1 MKIKRYQQ
9 FLESNTND
17 MWNIIP
23 ESVKELQLLFKSKG
37 KKLYVVGGAV
47 RDFLTGDKPKDFDLA
62 TDALPDEV
70 LDILGNKYKTNLQGK
85 AFGVVV
91 VFTDDQPMGMEIA
104 TFRSDRYG
112 NSNIEDFILYIQE
125 TKPEKYEERIDLLLK
140 MSDEK

>member
-1 MKIKRYQQ
+1 MKIKKYQQ
-9 FLESNTND
+9 FLESQSSD

-23 ESVKELQLLFKSKG
+23 QSVKELQLLFKSKG

-70 LDILGNKYKTNLQGK
+70 LEIIGKDYRTNLQGK
-85 AFGVVV
+85 SFGVVV
-91 VFTDDQPMGMEIA
+91 VYTDDQPEGMEIA

-112 NSNIEDFILYIQE
+112 DCNIDDFILYIQE
-125 TKPEKYEERIDLLLK
+125 IKPDNYEERINLLLK
-140 MSDEK
+140 MSNKK

>member
-1 MKIKRYQQ
+1 MITKYKLFCESIK
-9 FLESNTND
+9 ND
-17 MWNIIP
+17 MWSIIP
-23 ESVKELQLLFKSKG
+23 QSVKELHELFKSNG

-47 RDFLTGDKPKDFDLA
+47 RDYLNDDKPKDFDLA

-70 LDILGNKYKTNLQGK
+70 LEILGSKYRTNLQGK

-91 VFTDDQPMGMEIA
+91 VFTEDEPSGMEIA

-140 MSDEK
+140 MSDKK